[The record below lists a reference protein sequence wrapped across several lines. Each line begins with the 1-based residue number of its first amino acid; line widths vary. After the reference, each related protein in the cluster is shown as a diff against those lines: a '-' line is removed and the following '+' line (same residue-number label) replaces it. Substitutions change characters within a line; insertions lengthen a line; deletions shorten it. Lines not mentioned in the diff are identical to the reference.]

1 MPRVIPLGI
10 SLIKR
15 TAGTIGLTACVTANC
30 RQGISVCA
38 NIYDR
43 ASGSIPLTGDISDSD
58 IVFFGPST
66 VVRRNV
72 GTKI

>member
-15 TAGTIGLTACVTANC
+15 TAGTIGLTACVTAKN
-30 RQGISVCA
+30 RQGISVSA

-43 ASGSIPLTGDISDSD
+43 TSGSIPLTGDVSDSD
-58 IVFFGPST
+58 LIFSGPST